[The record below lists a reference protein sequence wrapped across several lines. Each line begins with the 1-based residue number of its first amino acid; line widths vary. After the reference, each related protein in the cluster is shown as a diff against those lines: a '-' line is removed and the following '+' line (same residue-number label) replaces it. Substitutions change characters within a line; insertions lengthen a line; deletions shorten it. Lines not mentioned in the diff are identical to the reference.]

1 MNAVPL
7 PECSLVIPAYN
18 EENRIP
24 RLLRE
29 LSGFHGPLIF
39 VCDGTDRTAAI
50 IEEFS
55 WQESHQT
62 IQILRFSHRLGK
74 GGGVLEGLKAAET
87 PCVGFMDAD
96 GSTSRSEM
104 ERLFSLIDSAD
115 GVIGSRWLPDSRIP
129 VKQGTWRRIE
139 SRIFNLFV
147 RILFRLPYTDTQCG
161 AKVFRREALDA
172 VLPRM
177 LSRGFEFDVE
187 LLWRLRTAGYHII
200 EVPTQWENTGDSRVS
215 GSDAGSMLLSL
226 VKLRFSSLF
235 YRELEKKE
243 LSG

>member
-7 PECSLVIPAYN
+7 PACSLVIPAYN

-29 LSGFHGPLIF
+29 LSGFRGPLIF

-55 WQESHQT
+55 RQESHQT
-62 IQILRFSHRLGK
+62 IHILRFSRRLGK

-87 PCVGFMDAD
+87 SCVGFMDAD

-129 VKQGTWRRIE
+129 VKQSTWRRIE

-147 RILFRLPYTDTQCG
+147 RLFYRLPYTDTQCG

-187 LLWRLRTAGYHII
+187 LLWRLRAAGYHII
-200 EVPTQWENTGDSRVS
+200 EVPTRWENTGDSRVS

-235 YRELEKKE
+235 YRKL
-243 LSG
+243 